1 MAANIYEIQEVSPG
15 QIRTNLT
22 MTDGCTMMEMHR
34 PGLTDQDVL
43 LKFNQKYYKNLK
55 GTWQITWPREHK
67 VIKENDLATAI
78 QRGLAYIYERDHPEA
93 PDYFC

>member
-1 MAANIYEIQEVSPG
+1 MAVNVYEIQEVSPG

-22 MTDGCTMMEMHR
+22 MADGCTMMEMHR
-34 PGLTDQDVL
+34 IGLTDQDVL
-43 LKFNQKYYKNLK
+43 LKFNQKYYKHLK

-67 VIKENDLATAI
+67 VIKENDLSTAI
-78 QRGLAYIYERDHPEA
+78 QRGLAYIYERDHPEE